1 MEPIKHIPGLEAIH
15 DGYEV
20 FLVDAWG
27 VLHDGANC
35 YPGVKHCLEQ
45 LAGQGKQVVVL
56 SNAARRQDAITQELT
71 RLGIGSEM
79 YHSVV
84 SSGELSW
91 QALNADSKA
100 IGLGKL
106 AFYLGPERSR
116 SLCEGLNFQW
126 VNSAGEANW
135 VLNTGAPLG
144 NPPDA
149 SGLIPLL
156 QSMARHRLPMVCAN
170 PDQVAVRGGELEIS
184 AGAIAKLYES
194 LGGKRII
201 YYGKPQAAFFELAA
215 NQLKGIDKSRLL
227 MVGDAFATDIAG
239 AVNYGI
245 DSLLITSG
253 IHAQELAPAG
263 IETVK
268 RAAQVYATEPN
279 YICPDFCW

>member
-1 MEPIKHIPGLEAIH
+1 MEPIKHIPGLGAIH

-56 SNAARRQDAITQELT
+56 SNAARRQEAITQELT
-71 RLGIGSEM
+71 QLGIGSGM

-100 IGLGKL
+100 MGLGKL
-106 AFYLGPERSR
+106 AYYLGPERSR
-116 SLCEGLNFQW
+116 SLCKGLHFQW
-126 VNSAGEANW
+126 VNSAEEANW
-135 VLNTGAPLG
+135 VLNTGAPLD

-149 SGLIPLL
+149 TGLIPLL
-156 QSMARHRLPMVCAN
+156 QIMARYQLPMICAN
-170 PDQVAVRGGELEIS
+170 PDQVAVRGGELGIS

-201 YYGKPQAAFFELAA
+201 YYGKPHAELFKLAA
-215 NQLKGIDKSRLL
+215 NKLKHVDKSRLL

-245 DSLLITSG
+245 DSLLVAGG
-253 IHAQELAPAG
+253 IHAAELMPVD

-268 RAAQVYATEPN
+268 RVARQYAVEPTWF
-279 YICPDFCW
+279 CRSFCW